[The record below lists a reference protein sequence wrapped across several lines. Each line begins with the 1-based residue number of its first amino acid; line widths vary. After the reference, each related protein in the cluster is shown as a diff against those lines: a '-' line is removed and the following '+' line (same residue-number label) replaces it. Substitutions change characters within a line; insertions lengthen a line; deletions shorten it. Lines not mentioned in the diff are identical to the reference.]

1 MRALPFFK
9 LSPGGNPTVLFVAR
23 LGVEEQARVAAECL
37 NALHLDAEQ
46 AGFVYPDEA
55 RLRMA
60 GGEFCLNATR
70 CLGLV
75 LALEGRLTALP
86 DTPAHGAAPCGLQT
100 VRSWCGEAHTSGMP
114 HAVTL
119 HVRQDERAYDC
130 SVDLPLPATTAT
142 LCSDVEPG
150 VVLVRLPG
158 ISHLLIDASRH
169 PFPRHW
175 REAAATWRQRYAL
188 DNEDAAGC
196 IWWSPLTTPAPSAKP
211 GHTAPPAWR
220 CEPVVAVRHPHTV
233 CHESAC
239 GSGSLALALAL
250 ARQGLLP
257 HGTASIVQ
265 PSNMP
270 IRVCLEEQKGG
281 ILARVGGPVRLVARG
296 EAYMAALD
304 SDGEGK

>member
-9 LSPGGNPTVLFVAR
+9 LSPGGNPTVLFLAR
-23 LGVEEQARVAAECL
+23 LRVEEQALVATECL

-46 AGFVYPDEA
+46 AGFVYPDEM

-75 LALEGRLTALP
+75 LALEGRLPLLP
-86 DTPAHGAAPCGLQT
+86 SANTGFSSQQHPKQW
-100 VRSWCGEAHTSGMP
+100 RGEAHTSGMP
-114 HAVTL
+114 HMVTL
-119 HVRQDERAYDC
+119 HVRRDEHAYDC
-130 SVDLPLPATTAT
+130 SVDLPLATSTAE
-142 LCSDVEPG
+142 LCHDVEPG

-158 ISHLLIDASRH
+158 ISHLLIDANQH
-169 PFPRHW
+169 PFPQQW
-175 REAAATWRQRYAL
+175 REAAAQWRKRYDL
-188 DNEDAAGC
+188 DREDAAGC
-196 IWWSPLTTPAPSAKP
+196 IWWNPQAVNSQHSGTMAPS
-211 GHTAPPAWR
+211 PPAWR

-239 GSGSLALALAL
+239 GSGSLALALTL

-257 HGTASIVQ
+257 QGTATIIQ

-270 IRVCLEEQKGG
+270 IRVCLEEQSNG

-296 EAYMAALD
+296 EAYIGALD
-304 SDGEGK
+304 RDTGGK